1 MENRIERITL
11 ETERYRIS
19 GELTLPREGY
29 RSRISDY
36 LNSSDLV
43 FVPLVDVE
51 ISPLDGGAALRRPF
65 LAVSRDH
72 IHFAHPADDAV
83 GGGIAG

>member
-1 MENRIERITL
+1 MENRTERVSL

-19 GELTLPREGY
+19 GDLTLPREGY

-36 LNSSDLV
+36 LNTSDLV

-51 ISPLDGGAALRRPF
+51 IEPVGGGASLRRPF
-65 LAVSRDH
+65 LAVSRAH
-72 IHFAHPADDAV
+72 IQLAYPAGDAEQ
-83 GGGIAG
+83 GGTPA